1 MSDWR
6 RSARETIPAVLASR
20 AEAHPDRVAVAFE
33 DASMTF
39 ADLECRSTALA
50 NSLAELGVGPED
62 TVAAFMRN
70 RQEMLDAWFAAAK
83 LGAIHVPVNTA
94 NVGEYLRHQLA
105 TAGAQVVLA
114 DAGLAPEVVRI
125 AGRLP
130 DLRHLAVASED
141 GSPAPVSSPAPAV
154 SLHSFADLLAGD
166 GDRLRTIRPPR
177 AEDANAII
185 YTAGTTG
192 PSKGAVMTQNY
203 LVRAARQLAGMRG
216 VTADDVC
223 YSPLP
228 LFHLNAMII
237 SVLGPLARG
246 ARGALDRTFSVSRFW
261 DRVRETGATQLAIL
275 GSMITM
281 LWNRPEADDDADNP
295 ARVVVAV
302 PVPADIHDRWEKRFG
317 IRFVVAYGLS
327 EAVPITVSTL
337 DDPSPPGY
345 SGKANPIFDVRLF
358 DDRDDQVAPGEVG
371 EIVCRPLE
379 PHVMF
384 EGYYRNPEAT
394 VGMWRNLWFHT
405 GDLGRMDADGN
416 LAFVDRKKDYLRRRG
431 ENISSFE
438 LEQAI
443 RLHPAVAE
451 VAVHA
456 VPSEVAEDDVKAC
469 VVLGPDATLDP
480 VQLMDHCVANI
491 PYFAVPRYLEFLDS
505 LPKNPVGRVLKYQL
519 RERGVTPSTWDRD
532 AAGYVVS
539 RNRSFGGHPRT
550 PGP

>member
-1 MSDWR
+1 MEWR
-6 RSARETIPAVLASR
+6 RSARETIPAVLAAR
-20 AEAHPDRVAVAFE
+20 AEDHPGRTAVAFE
-33 DASMTF
+33 AGAVTF
-39 ADLECRSTALA
+39 AELEQRSTALA
-50 NSLAELGVGPED
+50 NSLAGLGIGPGD
-62 TVAAFMRN
+62 TVGVLMRN

-83 LGAIHVPVNTA
+83 LGAIHVPINTA

-105 TAGAQVVLA
+105 TAASTVVLT
-114 DAGLAPEVVRI
+114 DGGLAPQVARI
-125 AGRLP
+125 ADRLP
-130 DLRHLAVASED
+130 ELRHLAVAAEAGAEPLD
-141 GSPAPVSSPAPAV
+141 PQELPGVA
-154 SLHSFADLLAGD
+154 LHSFDGLLAGD
-166 GDRLRTIRPPR
+166 GERFPAARPP
-177 AEDANAII
+177 APEDANAII

-203 LVRAARQLAGMRG
+203 LVRAARQLSDLRG

-228 LFHLNAMII
+228 LFHLNAMMI
-237 SVLGPLARG
+237 SVLGPIDRG
-246 ARGALDRTFSVSRFW
+246 AQGALDPIFSVSRFW

-281 LWNRPEADDDADNP
+281 LWNQPERDDDADNP

-302 PVPADIHDRWEKRFG
+302 PVPAEIHERWEKRFG
-317 IRFVVAYGLS
+317 VRFVVAYGLS
-327 EAVPITVSTL
+327 EAVPITVSPF

-345 SGKANPIFDVRLF
+345 SGRANPIFDVRLF
-358 DDRDDQVAPGEVG
+358 DDHDNEVAPGEVG
-371 EIVCRPLE
+371 EIVCRPKE

-394 VGMWRNLWFHT
+394 LSMWRNLWFHT
-405 GDLGRMDADGN
+405 GDLGRMDADGH

-443 RLHPAVAE
+443 MLHPKVAE

-456 VPSEVAEDDVKAC
+456 VPSAVAEDDVKAC
-469 VVLGPDATLDP
+469 IVLRPGAALDP
-480 VQLMDHCVANI
+480 VELMDHCVANI
-491 PYFAVPRYLEFLDS
+491 PYFAVPRYVEVFDA

-532 AAGYVVS
+532 QAGYVVPRS
-539 RNRSFGGHPRT
+539 RP
-550 PGP
+550 PKE